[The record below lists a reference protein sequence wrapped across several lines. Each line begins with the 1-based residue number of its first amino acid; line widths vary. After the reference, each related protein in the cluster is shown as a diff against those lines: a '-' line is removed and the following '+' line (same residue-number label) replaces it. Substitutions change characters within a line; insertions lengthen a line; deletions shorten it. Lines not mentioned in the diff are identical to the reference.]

1 VSVHDVNF
9 ASVINLHEEL
19 LRNDGVQTPGPL
31 YVTLGTK
38 PDFAKRLAN
47 LSAGAADGKGIS
59 DLISWDEESENFEED
74 EQSVH
79 AADKELLENTNQNA
93 DGLNESTENH
103 ENDLVDK
110 DAEEEELA
118 ENLNSEDT
126 GNNTEDAEAPEDNNG
141 EQVPGHHDR
150 HATSYNTSTLLNSRD
165 QHVAHDYHST
175 AQTADVSDYS
185 KDGLDEDGDLIDYED
200 EEYEQSRETS
210 ASANDDSSGK
220 QNGNSPHFI
229 KLCTGLASCTCP
241 PCMRHPLIYDEEKIP
256 ALDQRS
262 LSPAVE
268 EDEHHVEPHSNA
280 FHSPSI
286 HSDHYRDDNANREPG
301 NEDDDFP
308 GYQNH
313 EEYEGDGAFAH
324 EQTGEENMQDGE
336 DFHVSYDGIKEED
349 EGKNSNVVA
358 DGIAA
363 NTEDFFNPP
372 EFDYQ
377 QEATETRDDD
387 LEEIDYNTTGQDSA
401 DIGHADHPIA
411 SAVEDQGPKGFA
423 ISGDDQDADEISYEE
438 ADIPDSNESERTLIA
453 DESAQD
459 LKIDESRQEHDD
471 EINYDTDDQQDLNHP
486 SEQKAII
493 EASSISNG
501 HTGKRQRAD
510 VEDATDRASKR
521 MCSRSICSTISN
533 VPLIESKRARS

>member
-1 VSVHDVNF
+1 MSVHDVNF

-19 LRNDGVQTPGPL
+19 LRNDGVHTPGPL

-47 LSAGAADGKGIS
+47 LAAGAADGKGMS

-79 AADKELLENTNQNA
+79 VVDKKLLEITNQDA
-93 DGLNESTENH
+93 DGLNESTGNH

-110 DAEEEELA
+110 GAEEEELA
-118 ENLNSEDT
+118 ENVNSEKDT
-126 GNNTEDAEAPEDNNG
+126 GNNAEASEDNG
-141 EQVPGHHDR
+141 EQMPRHHDR
-150 HATSYNTSTLLNSRD
+150 HATSDNTSPLLSSRD
-165 QHVAHDYHST
+165 QHVTHDYHPT
-175 AQTADVSDYS
+175 AQTADVSDYP

-210 ASANDDSSGK
+210 ASANDGSSGGK
-220 QNGNSPHFI
+220 NGNSPHFI
-229 KLCTGLASCTCP
+229 KPCTGLTSCSCP

-256 ALDQRS
+256 ALDQQS
-262 LSPAVE
+262 LSPAAE
-268 EDEHHVEPHSNA
+268 EDEHHVEPDSNA

-286 HSDHYRDDNANREPG
+286 HSDHYLDDNANREAG
-301 NEDDDFP
+301 NDDDDFP
-308 GYQNH
+308 GYQDH
-313 EEYEGDGAFAH
+313 EGYESDGPFVH
-324 EQTGEENMQDGE
+324 EQTGEENVQDGE
-336 DFHVSYDGIKEED
+336 DYHVSYDGIKEKD
-349 EGKNSNVVA
+349 EGKNGNVIA

-372 EFDYQ
+372 ELDRQ
-377 QEATETRDDD
+377 REATETSDDD

-401 DIGHADHPIA
+401 DIGHTDYPIA
-411 SAVEDQGPKGFA
+411 SAVGDPRPQGFT
-423 ISGDDQDADEISYEE
+423 ISGDGQDADEISYEE
-438 ADIPDSNESERTLIA
+438 AGIPDSNESERTLIA

-471 EINYDTDDQQDLNHP
+471 EINYDTDDQQDLDNP
-486 SEQKAII
+486 SEQKATI

-510 VEDATDRASKR
+510 VEDVTDRASKR
-521 MCSRSICSTISN
+521 MYSRSVCSIISN